1 MAPFYAITLVP
12 VVTICLAI
20 YRFWS
25 CARRLSPEYYRELVR
40 RAPLMKALDVVAIGM
55 AAFTAYYAAMGWF
68 GFTLP
73 FIDDEPLP
81 AWMNVL
87 LSAVTSVACVG
98 AVWINAPNRF
108 TQPTWGGMRESV
120 VRTLAA
126 LRIIEAA
133 EVAHALNIINAR
145 EVQK

>member
-1 MAPFYAITLVP
+1 MALFYAFTLVP
-12 VVTICLAI
+12 VVALCLAI

-25 CARRLSPEYYRELVR
+25 CARRLSPEYYRELIR

-55 AAFTAYYAAMGWF
+55 AVFTAYYAAMGWF

-87 LSAVTSVACVG
+87 MSAVTSVACVG
-98 AVWINAPNRF
+98 VVWTNAPNRF

-145 EVQK
+145 EVHK

>member
-12 VVTICLAI
+12 VVTICLVI

-55 AAFTAYYAAMGWF
+55 AVFTVYYAAMGWF

-81 AWMNVL
+81 SWMNVL

-98 AVWINAPNRF
+98 VVWTNAPNRF

-133 EVAHALNIINAR
+133 EVAHVLNIINAR